1 MDKQPLVS
9 VLIPNYNRGS
19 LLAETLQ
26 SLLQQSYANWE
37 AIVVDDESSDNSD
50 QIGNEYA
57 NLDNRINYFKRSRLP
72 KGAPTCRN
80 LAFELSKGDF
90 IIYLDSDDLLAPFCL
105 EQRINKALFLPD
117 YDFWVFPMLIFND
130 DPQQATMLWNKAN
143 ERPALIRF
151 LQLDAVWQTS
161 GPMWTRESIYAV
173 GGFTEGLACWQDV
186 DFHLKALTKNFKFIV
201 TDDLKPDIYYRK
213 HISGSISQGEINT
226 PPKMQSRQQIFFANA
241 LALPQPMSQEI
252 KNALKV
258 LGSNVVVGAIKA
270 YNRTVAAES
279 MKFAMKHKI
288 FSRKEWLKFKLLHF
302 LYLSRLHRFRPFSEF
317 TRRIIQYGKVESGIG
332 KHTYQAPN

>member
-9 VLIPNYNRGS
+9 VLIPNYNRGT

-26 SLLQQSYANWE
+26 SLLVQGYANWE

-57 NLDNRINYFKRSRLP
+57 NLDNRIKYFKRSRLP

-80 LAFELSKGDF
+80 LAFDQSKGDF

-105 EQRINKALFLPD
+105 EQRVKLALSLPIF
-117 YDFWVFPMLIFND
+117 DFWVFPMLLFKE
-130 DPQQATMLWNKAN
+130 DPHTATTLWNKSN
-143 ERPALIRF
+143 GKPALIRF

-161 GPMWTRESIYAV
+161 GPMWTRKSVNAI

-186 DFHLKALTKNFKFIV
+186 DFHLMALTKNLKYFIA
-201 TDDLKPDIYYRK
+201 DDLKPDIYYRQ

-241 LALPQPMSQEI
+241 LALPQPVSQEI
-252 KNALKV
+252 NNALKV

-270 YNRTVAAES
+270 FNRPVVTES
-279 MKFAMKHKI
+279 LKFGMKNKI
-288 FSRKEWLKFKLLHF
+288 FGIEDWLKFKLLHF
-302 LYLSRLHRFRPFSEF
+302 LYLSRLQRIPPFSELSK
-317 TRRIIQYGKVESGIG
+317 RMIQHGKIESGIG
-332 KHTYQAPN
+332 KFTYQAPN